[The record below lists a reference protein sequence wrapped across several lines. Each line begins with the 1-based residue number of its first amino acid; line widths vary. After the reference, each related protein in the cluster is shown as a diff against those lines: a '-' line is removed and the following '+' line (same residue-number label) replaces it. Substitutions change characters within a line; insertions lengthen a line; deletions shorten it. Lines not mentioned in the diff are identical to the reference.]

1 MMKKL
6 KIMGIMGVVGLM
18 LCGCAA
24 DDDTIPDTP
33 VEELYMTGYANFK
46 DKNYAESAKYFDEIE
61 RQHPYSVWS
70 PRAQIMAAYA
80 YYNENKYDDA
90 ILTLDRFIQL
100 HPGNRNI
107 AYAYYLKGLCYYEQ
121 MSDVTREQKMTED
134 ALNTFNEL
142 IYRFPNSAY
151 VKDVNVKLKEIE
163 SHLAGK
169 EMAIGRYYQKH
180 QEFIPAMNRFQNV
193 LLEHPQSNQASE
205 ALYRL
210 AACYTALG
218 MMPQAQQM
226 TALLEKRAPQ
236 DIWTQK
242 AQKLVQKYQKGK

>member
-1 MMKKL
+1 MIKKIKVIGL
-6 KIMGIMGVVGLM
+6 ISLMGLILS
-18 LCGCAA
+18 GCAA
-24 DDDTIPDTP
+24 KDEGIPDMP
-33 VEELYMTGYANFK
+33 VEKLYMTGYQNFK
-46 DKNYAESAKYFDEIE
+46 DKNYAEAAQYFDEIE

-70 PRAQIMAAYA
+70 PRAQIMAAYV
-80 YYNENKYDDA
+80 YYTENKYDDA

-121 MSDVTREQKMTED
+121 MSDVTREQKMTEE

-142 IYRFPNSAY
+142 VYRYPNSVY
-151 VKDVNVKLKEIE
+151 IKDVNVKLKEIE

-169 EMAIGRYYQKH
+169 EMAIGRYYLKN

-193 LLEHPQSNQASE
+193 LLEHPQSNQAPE

-218 MMPQAQQM
+218 MGSQAEKM
-226 TALLEKRAPQ
+226 SLLLETNYPQ
-236 DIWTQK
+236 NTWTQK
-242 AQKLVQKYQKGK
+242 TQKLIKKYQKEK